1 MGRGETQ
8 DLRWIPRYIIPLRT
22 AYCYRKTEAER
33 NGRILNK
40 SRKKEY
46 FTEVLRLEIELK
58 NAMCISRQQK
68 KLSNL
73 QLTTAEREVNQHEV
87 IARERGLYDV

>member
-1 MGRGETQ
+1 MGRKETH
-8 DLRWIPRYIIPLRT
+8 DLRWVSCYIIPFRT
-22 AYCYRKTEAER
+22 AYCCRKTEAQR

-40 SRKKEY
+40 SRKKECL
-46 FTEVLRLEIELK
+46 TELLRPEIEIK
-58 NAMCISRQQK
+58 NAYAHLKTAK

-73 QLTTAEREVNQHEV
+73 QLTTAEQEANQHEV